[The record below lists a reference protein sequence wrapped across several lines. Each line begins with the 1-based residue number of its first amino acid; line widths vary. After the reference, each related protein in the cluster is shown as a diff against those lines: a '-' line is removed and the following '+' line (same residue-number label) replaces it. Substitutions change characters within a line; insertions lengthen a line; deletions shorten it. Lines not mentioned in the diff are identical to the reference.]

1 MCSKSSNPGVNRPK
15 IFVTQP
21 LFPQHMELLR
31 QYCDVD
37 VYDAGGPPPRS
48 ILLQRARDKDGI
60 ICMVGDKID
69 AEVMDLSPNLVVI
82 STNSVGYDHIDVEE
96 ATRRGIYVTN
106 TPGVLTEATAD
117 LTWALLLAVA
127 RRIVEADNYL
137 RAGKWKIVWTP
148 TFFVGADVYG
158 KTIGII
164 GFGRIGQAVAKRAK
178 GFGMK
183 ILYYDVVRAPP
194 EREAEL
200 GAEFVP
206 IKELLKNSDFVS
218 IHVALTKETRYMI
231 GEKELRMMKPTA
243 FLINTSRGP
252 VVDEAALVK
261 ALEEKWIAGAALD
274 VFEQEPVSP
283 DNPLIKFSNVV
294 LTPHIGSASI
304 SSRTKMSELA
314 ATNLL
319 SVLRGEEPPHLVN
332 PEVKKIRPL
341 STVKR
346 L

>member
-1 MCSKSSNPGVNRPK
+1 MMSSKRPR

-37 VYDAGGPPPRS
+37 VYEAGGPPPRS
-48 ILLQRARDKDGI
+48 LLLEKVRNKDGI
-60 ICMVGDKID
+60 VCMVGDKID

-82 STNSVGYDHIDVEE
+82 STNSVGFDHIDVEE

-117 LTWALLLAVA
+117 LTWALLLSVA

-137 RAGKWKIVWTP
+137 RAGKWKIAWTP

-158 KTIGII
+158 QTIGII

-183 ILYYDVVRAPP
+183 ILYYDVVRVPP
-194 EREAEL
+194 EREKEL
-200 GAEFVP
+200 DANYVSLE
-206 IKELLKNSDFVS
+206 ELLKNSDFVTL
-218 IHVALTKETRYMI
+218 HVALTKETRHMI
-231 GEKELRMMKPTA
+231 SERELRMMKPTA

-261 ALEEKWIAGAALD
+261 ALREKWIAGAALD
-274 VFEQEPVSP
+274 VFEQEPISP
-283 DNPLIKFSNVV
+283 ENPLIKFENVV

-341 STVKR
+341 TMVKR